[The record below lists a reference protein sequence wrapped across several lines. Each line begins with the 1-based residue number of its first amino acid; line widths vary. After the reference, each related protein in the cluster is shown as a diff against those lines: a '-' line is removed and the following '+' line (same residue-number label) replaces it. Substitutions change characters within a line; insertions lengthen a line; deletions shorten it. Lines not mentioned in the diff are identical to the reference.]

1 MFSRIMDRAVGSQFV
16 KDQNGRLVFIP
27 FTLKGKCY
35 FVDSKSDEEKLR
47 GFVKL
52 FRSEITLISWLTFP
66 SIYVPGLFLDDFAGL
81 TPRSHR
87 LALALGIPMF
97 FWLIL
102 VGLAVMLWL
111 VYKKTVPSVTAS
123 LSEVGPEVTSQLRE
137 THRRPGRVALG
148 VALACLGL
156 LILMIA
162 GILSWQHTRNKSVSP
177 AKVTSASSG
186 SLIAPIY

>member
-1 MFSRIMDRAVGSQFV
+1 MFFKLMDRAVDSQFR
-16 KDQNGRLVFIP
+16 KDQSGRLVFIP

-52 FRSEITLISWLTFP
+52 FRSAITLISWLTFP

-87 LALALGIPMF
+87 LAIALGIPMF

-123 LSEVGPEVTSQLRE
+123 LSEVGPEVKSQLRE
-137 THRRPGRVALG
+137 THRRPGRVAMG

-186 SLIAPIY
+186 SLIAPIH

>member
-1 MFSRIMDRAVGSQFV
+1 MFSRIMDRAVDSQFK
-16 KDQNGRLVFIP
+16 KDRSGRLVFIP
-27 FTLKGKCY
+27 LTLKGKCY

-52 FRSEITLISWLTFP
+52 FRSILTLISWLSLP

-87 LALALGIPMF
+87 LAVALGIPMF

-102 VGLAVMLWL
+102 GGLAVMLWF

-123 LSEVGPEVTSQLRE
+123 LSEVGPDAKGQLHE
-137 THRRPGRVALG
+137 IYRRPGRVALG
-148 VALACLGL
+148 VAVACLGL

-162 GILSWQHTRNKSVSP
+162 GILAWQHARNSGNHKP
-177 AKVTSASSG
+177 LAQSSWRK
-186 SLIAPIY
+186 